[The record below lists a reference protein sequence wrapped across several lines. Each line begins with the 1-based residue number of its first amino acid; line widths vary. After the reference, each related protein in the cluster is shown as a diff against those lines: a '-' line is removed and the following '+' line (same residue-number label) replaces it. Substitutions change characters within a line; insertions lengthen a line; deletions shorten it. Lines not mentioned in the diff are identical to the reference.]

1 MTNLVVMKNEQAV
14 TSSLQV
20 AETFEKRHDNVLR
33 DIESLKKDVLNFE
46 EMFYDSTEPDA
57 YGRDRKVIYMNRD
70 GFTLLAMGFNGKKAM
85 QFKLKYIEEFNK
97 MDKHI
102 KQQLDTAHLSPELQI
117 VNGLFKALAN
127 QELATKQLETKI
139 EDMKEILSINSNE
152 WRNKVNRIL
161 KRIANNMGGAE
172 PYKSARNMSYE
183 RFEIKAHC
191 DLNRRLEN
199 RKTKMA
205 AKGMSKT
212 AIQKLNKLDC
222 ISEDERL
229 IEIYLSVV
237 QQMAIQFGIKTNELE
252 RLKVV

>member
-1 MTNLVVMKNEQAV
+1 MTNLVIIKNEQAV

-20 AETFEKRHDNVLR
+20 AESFEKQH
-33 DIESLKKDVLNFE
+33 KDVLKAIDSLDFGSE
-46 EMFYDSTEPDA
+46 DLRHQMFHEDTYENRGKS
-57 YGRDRKVIYMNRD
+57 YRKILMNRD

-85 QFKLKYIEEFNK
+85 QFKLRYIEAFNQ
-97 MDKHI
+97 MERNI
-102 KQQLDTAHLSPELQI
+102 KQQLDMAQLSPELQM

-152 WRNKVNRIL
+152 WRNKANRIL
-161 KRIANNMGGAE
+161 KRIANNIGGTE
-172 PYKSARNMSYE
+172 PYRSVVNMSYE
-183 RFEIKAHC
+183 RFETKAHC

-222 ISEDERL
+222 ISEDQRL

-237 QQMAIQFGIKTNELE
+237 KQMAIQFGIKTNDLE
-252 RLKVV
+252 QLKVV